1 MTAPLRR
8 RAAFAPGPGFWVW
21 LTLAALAVIISQA
34 LRSTVSAM
42 ILWFVLLV
50 LPAALIYAVVG
61 YLAMRVYVNAEKT
74 RTEKGAPLGYSVNV
88 INPTPLCFPIVEAAV
103 SVPQPDGVRCV
114 PQRLV
119 LCLFPF
125 GNYELRHEVTFRDRG
140 MYEIGVDCVYITD
153 IFHIFRIRRTVELF
167 HTVLV
172 FPRRLAMEPE
182 KDDAVSDDAPSA
194 SIRPVRTES
203 ASEIGNVREYRPGD
217 LVRSIHWK
225 LSSKADDFLVKEFFA
240 DRDKTTYILCDYS
253 GAPRREEITPAPA
266 PAEPTAAPEPDGK
279 KRRLRPDGQRL
290 RGNEA
295 RAAKRAAREAR
306 RRAKALGTAPDAT
319 MRQEGGDGQS
329 ITPSFLTEIDEYCA
343 DGIAEIAAAA
353 VVRELLGGNT
363 CKLVWYD
370 ERRES
375 SPLCMAELTDVAD
388 LDAVWDAFVTTP
400 ACGSDYGLSFLSREI
415 TESMNVTV
423 RICTARL
430 DDETLAAAEDI
441 PASLGGAGAGC
452 REEILLFNPEE
463 KYAAPVA
470 RRRFVASCRQR
481 LSEGGITLREVR
493 EMRTGMGNGTLVFR

>member
-21 LTLAALAVIISQA
+21 LTLAALAVVASQA

-61 YLAMRVYVNAEKT
+61 YLAMRVDVAAERT
-74 RTEKGAPLGYSVNV
+74 RTEKGVPLGYSVNV

-125 GNYELRHEVTFRDRG
+125 GNYRLRHEVTFRYRG
-140 MYEIGVDCVYITD
+140 MYEIGVDCLYVTD

-225 LSSKADDFLVKEFFA
+225 LSSKADDFLVKECFA
-240 DRDKTTYILCDYS
+240 DRDRSTYILCDYS
-253 GAPRREEITPAPA
+253 GAPRREAPAPA

-290 RGNEA
+290 RGKEA
-295 RAAKRAAREAR
+295 RIAKKAAREAR
-306 RRAKALGTAPDAT
+306 RREKILGTAPEMPAG
-319 MRQEGGDGQS
+319 REAADGQTV
-329 ITPSFLTEIDEYCA
+329 TPSFRTEIDEYCA

-353 VVRELLGGNT
+353 VVRELLSGNT

-375 SPLCMAELTDVAD
+375 SPLCVAELTDVAD

-400 ACGSDYGLSFLSREI
+400 ACGSDFGLPLLSREI

-430 DDETLAAAEDI
+430 DDGTLAAAEEI

-452 REEILLFNPEE
+452 REEVLLFNPEE
-463 KYAAPVA
+463 KYDSAAA

-481 LSEGGITLREVR
+481 LGEGGITLREVR
-493 EMRTGMGNGTLVFR
+493 EMHPAAGSGTFVFR